1 MFGPA
6 ALGVFNMSYEI
17 SNMPT
22 TELVA
27 PINRAVF
34 PGYAKL
40 KHDLQSMRA
49 GYLKVVGIIALI
61 ALPAAAGIG
70 VVAPL
75 LVPVWLGDKWIKSIP
90 LMQVLAFSGGLVYLV
105 MAIFLWLISGKPPGA
120 EHDLIERVW
129 PIIRKQLPNGKV

>member
-1 MFGPA
+1 MSGPA

-75 LVPVWLGDKWIKSIP
+75 LVPVWLGDKWDQINP
-90 LMQVLAFSGGLVYLV
+90 AHAGAGLFRRSHRHHDKCGLGVFGNGAAAQTGDVGRHVY
-105 MAIFLWLISGKPPGA
+105 
-120 EHDLIERVW
+120 
-129 PIIRKQLPNGKV
+129 